1 MRRQISMN
9 NSIVRIASGGGFRT
23 VTLNSAILLVDKTS
37 EMLCQAIMRI
47 FKEGREML
55 ETWHEVTVR
64 EYPNRPDLILLLP
77 NANELSVAKLAKGG
91 WLMTDTCNPARKFR

>member
-1 MRRQISMN
+1 
-9 NSIVRIASGGGFRT
+9 
-23 VTLNSAILLVDKTS
+23 
-37 EMLCQAIMRI
+37 
-47 FKEGREML
+47 ML

-91 WLMTDTCNPARKFR
+91 WLMTDTCNPARKFRRLLMKAISEVAEKEGLTAEEIQIYEAGENAFLP